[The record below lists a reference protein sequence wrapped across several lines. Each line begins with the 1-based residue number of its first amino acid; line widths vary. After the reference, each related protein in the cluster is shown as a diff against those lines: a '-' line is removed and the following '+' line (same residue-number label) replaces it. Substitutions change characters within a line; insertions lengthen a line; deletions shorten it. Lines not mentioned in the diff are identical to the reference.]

1 MLYQGDVTRERINDM
16 VRDAE
21 AYRRTRGTRAA
32 RAAERRASV
41 RRIAAGA
48 VSLVLWPLKH

>member
-1 MLYQGDVTRERINDM
+1 MLYQGDVTRERISDM

-21 AYRRTRGTRAA
+21 AYRQTRGTRMA

-41 RRIAAGA
+41 KRIAVAA
-48 VSLVLWPLKH
+48 ASLVVWPFKH